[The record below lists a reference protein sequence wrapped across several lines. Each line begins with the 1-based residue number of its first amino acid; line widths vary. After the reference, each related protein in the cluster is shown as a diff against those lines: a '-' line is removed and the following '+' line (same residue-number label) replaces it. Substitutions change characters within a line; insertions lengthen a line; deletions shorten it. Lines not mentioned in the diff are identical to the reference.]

1 MIYKVILNSNLQIQ
15 IILKILQNQRTKVDF
30 IQKMIN
36 IYKLI
41 QKMKNSI
48 KNYHTIKTLQIKV
61 VNLYIN
67 MLKIIKDLL
76 IFMEIIMI
84 KMFIHLF

>member
-36 IYKLI
+36 IYKLFK
-41 QKMKNSI
+41 KMKNSI

-76 IFMEIIMI
+76 IFLEIIMI